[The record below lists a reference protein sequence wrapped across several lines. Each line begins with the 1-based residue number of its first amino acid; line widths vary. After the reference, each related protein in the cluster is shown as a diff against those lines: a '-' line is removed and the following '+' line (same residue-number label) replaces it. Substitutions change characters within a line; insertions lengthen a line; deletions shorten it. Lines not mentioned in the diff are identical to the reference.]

1 MKALLIIAHGSRRQ
15 QSNEEVINIANK
27 IKAYKQHDFDIV
39 EPAFLE
45 LARPLIAE
53 GIEQCVKSGAKEI
66 VVSPYFL
73 NSGKHVTEDIPNII
87 AEVKAAHPDIIIEV
101 TPHVGSSPIMLD
113 LILKTASGS

>member
-1 MKALLIIAHGSRRQ
+1 MKALLIVAHGSRRQ
-15 QSNEEVINIANK
+15 QSNDEVINIANQLRS
-27 IKAYKQHDFDIV
+27 YKQHGFDIV
-39 EPAFLE
+39 EHAFLE
-45 LARPLIAE
+45 LATPQIAD

-87 AEVKAAHPDIIIEV
+87 AEVKTAHPEIIIKV